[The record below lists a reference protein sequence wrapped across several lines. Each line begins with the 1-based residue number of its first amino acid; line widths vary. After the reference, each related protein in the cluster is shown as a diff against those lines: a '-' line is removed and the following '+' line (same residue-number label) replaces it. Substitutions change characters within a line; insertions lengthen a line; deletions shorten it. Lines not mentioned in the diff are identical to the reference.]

1 MHPAQRLRPAG
12 LAFVAGG
19 LSGLSR
25 LDLGT
30 PSATGGWGDSQDT
43 DDRQARSRARTAAT
57 MITLVVC
64 APLIAIT
71 VWGQVA
77 AHPHSTWAAV
87 DVAAG
92 LVGWAL
98 LAVLIR
104 APVPTALLLAALAA
118 FSSVATVPATLAVL
132 HVAARRRLP
141 VALAVAAAGIA
152 AHIVRGVLRPPQELP
167 LRWLLLLV
175 IVAHAGLLGWGRL
188 ARARA
193 ALLASLEE
201 RARRAEAD
209 GARRVV
215 QARAAE
221 RTRLAREMHDVL
233 AHRLSLL
240 ATYAGALQY
249 RPDAPPQALAQ
260 AAGVIREQVAGALD
274 ELRDVIAVLRDD
286 DEHAA
291 GPPPTLADLPELL
304 ARVRAAGTPIRHTCD
319 LPAHPDACPA
329 GCEQDDRGAQTEPGA
344 DRDGRRADDRDHAT
358 GRLPEI
364 DTLAPAVGRA
374 AYRVVQEALTNAH
387 RHAPGQPVH
396 LTVRGGPGHGLTLD
410 LVNQLPATPDA
421 PPPPTAPAAPA
432 STTAPSQTASPV
444 LAGSGMG
451 LVGLTERVRLA
462 GGQLDHQ
469 HVDGTFR
476 LHAQLPWPR

>member
-1 MHPAQRLRPAG
+1 MHPAQRLRPVG
-12 LAFVAGG
+12 LAVVAGG

-25 LDLGT
+25 LDLRT
-30 PSATGGWGDSQDT
+30 PSTADGCSDSQT
-43 DDRQARSRARTAAT
+43 SRERQARCQARTTAT
-57 MITLVVC
+57 VITLVVC
-64 APLIAIT
+64 AAPVGLT
-71 VWGQVA
+71 VWAQVA
-77 AHPHSTWAAV
+77 DHPHSGWAAV
-87 DVAAG
+87 DIAAG

-98 LAVLIR
+98 LAALIR

-118 FSSVATVPATLAVL
+118 FSSTATVPATLAVL

-141 VALAVAAAGIA
+141 VALAVAAAGIG
-152 AHIVRGVLRPPQELP
+152 AHVTRGVLRPPEGLP
-167 LRWLLLLV
+167 LGWLLALV
-175 IVAHAGLLGWGRL
+175 VVAHAGLLGWGRL

-209 GARRVV
+209 GARRVAA
-215 QARAAE
+215 ARAGE

-286 DEHAA
+286 DEHTA

-319 LPAHPDACPA
+319 LPTHPDACPA
-329 GCEQDDRGAQTEPGA
+329 GCEQDDRGAQTEPVA
-344 DRDGRRADDRDHAT
+344 DPDGRRADGRDPAI

-374 AYRVVQEALTNAH
+374 AYRMVQVALTNAH

-396 LTVRGGPGHGLTLD
+396 LTVRGGPGRGLTLD

-421 PPPPTAPAAPA
+421 PPSPTAPVAPA
-432 STTAPSQTASPV
+432 STTAPSRAASPV
-444 LAGSGMG
+444 SAGSGMG
-451 LVGLTERVRLA
+451 LVGLTEWVRLA